1 MSHGVVKRRLDEFAN
16 TPSGLLTI
24 DEFNNVDLE
33 ESEDPPAFQ
42 ESKKRMIEEEKRKR
56 DEEKAAD
63 SAVNEV

>member
-1 MSHGVVKRRLDEFAN
+1 VKRRLDEFAN

-24 DEFNNVDLE
+24 DEFNNVDLD

-42 ESKKRMIEEEKRKR
+42 ESKKRMIEEERRKR

-63 SAVNEV
+63 SAANDV